1 MMPRH
6 RAFIPL
12 IAGALILCG
21 AGAHRVLAE
30 PGVFDASV
38 DVGKAELPGSAEFDE
53 AKHQYRISG
62 SGENMWKVLDA
73 FHFVYRKVSGDVKL
87 SADVEFP
94 AGSKTA
100 HRKGGC
106 MIRQTL
112 DADSPYADVM
122 VHGDGLIELQYRKE
136 KGGITEGVKAMAKA
150 PATVR
155 LERSGDAFT
164 LVVTPKDG
172 TAETVGPVKLILP
185 ESTYV
190 GLAVCSHDV
199 KTLETAV
206 FSKVVLTQKTHPPEP
221 NR

>member
-1 MMPRH
+1 MKPRN

-12 IAGALILCG
+12 IAGVLTLC
-21 AGAHRVLAE
+21 ASTADRVLAE

-38 DVGKAELPGSAEFDE
+38 DVGKVEVPGSAEFDK
-53 AKHQYRISG
+53 AKHQYRITG
-62 SGENMWKVLDA
+62 SGENMWKALDA
-73 FHFVYRKVSGDVKL
+73 FHFVYRKVIGDVKL
-87 SADVEFP
+87 SADIAFP
-94 AGSKTA
+94 AESKAA

-136 KGGITEGVKAMAKA
+136 KGGVTEGVKAVAKA

-155 LERSGDAFT
+155 LERSGDVFT
-164 LVVTPKDG
+164 LFVTPKDG
-172 TAETVGPVKLILP
+172 AVETVGPVKLNLP
-185 ESTYV
+185 EAAYA

-199 KTLETAV
+199 KALETAV
-206 FSKVVLTQKTHPPEP
+206 FSNVVVTQKTHPPEP
-221 NR
+221 IR